1 MEEIARWSSLSP
13 ATRQAVMT
21 GLEERKA
28 RIVDRERRAAAF
40 RLPGS

>member
-1 MEEIARWSSLSP
+1 MEEIARWSSLAP
-13 ATRQAVMT
+13 TQRKAIIGT
-21 GLEERKA
+21 LEERKA